1 VTDFDPTW
9 DADPEDAWD
18 VEDSLSEQFDNIDA
32 RLKWFTIEGVG
43 PIQDDEW
50 GLRMARVRADLRK
63 MHNRVTAAISTLNV
77 PGTERTSIA
86 PPLLG
91 PDGTPL

>member
-1 VTDFDPTW
+1 MTDFDPIF
-9 DADPEDAWD
+9 DADPEDSWD
-18 VEDSLSEQFDNIDA
+18 LEDSLCEQFDNIDA

-63 MHNRVTAAISTLNV
+63 MHNRVALAIETLNV
-77 PGTERTSIA
+77 LSTERVTFA
-86 PPLLG
+86 EPLLG